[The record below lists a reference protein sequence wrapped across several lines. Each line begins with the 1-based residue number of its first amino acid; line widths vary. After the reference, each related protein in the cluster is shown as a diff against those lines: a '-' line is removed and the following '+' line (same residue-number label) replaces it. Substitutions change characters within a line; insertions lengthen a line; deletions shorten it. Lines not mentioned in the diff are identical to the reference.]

1 MGLELSDSPNFV
13 YVLLAGEN
21 LVAIVDLRSGDTI
34 RVLPT
39 GKYPLGM
46 ALRR

>member
-1 MGLELSDSPNFV
+1 M
-13 YVLLAGEN
+13 
-21 LVAIVDLRSGDTI
+21 VAVVDLRSGDTI

-46 ALRR
+46 AYRR